1 MSAVIS
7 RKSITLQQH
16 KCLFLATLFI
26 KIDAMIRNITALF
39 ILAILFAGCGGKK
52 FNISGKLDGAST
64 GTYVY
69 LDRLGGMNLEPY
81 DSVML
86 SDDGSFVFSG
96 EIEYPEFFLLKMT
109 ESNFLTTL
117 VEPGESMTL
126 VASADSLSYTAEVEG
141 SPGTSKMIEY
151 DLRLQEAMKELQELS
166 KIYEENID
174 SPDLE
179 QVMNDLDARAQVIL
193 DDMNQYTRN
202 FIDENIESMVSLI
215 ALYKQITPQ
224 VYILNIDKDLD
235 YYKRVDST
243 LFALYPE
250 SEPVRTLHS
259 QMETLMASLDAEAVR
274 AATTGIGAIAPDI
287 ALPNPEGDT
296 IRLSSTRGEYVLLD
310 FWAAWCPPC
319 RTENPHLVELYKKYN
334 QEGFEIYQVSLDQT
348 REAWLNGIKED
359 KIGDWIHVSDL
370 QYWSSSVVPLYG
382 IESIPANYL
391 LDSDG
396 RIIASNLR
404 GEALTQKLEEIF
416 E

>member
-1 MSAVIS
+1 
-7 RKSITLQQH
+7 
-16 KCLFLATLFI
+16 
-26 KIDAMIRNITALF
+26 MIRKITALL
-39 ILAILFAGCGGKK
+39 ILAILFAGCGDKK
-52 FNISGKLDGAST
+52 FTISGKLDGAST
-64 GTYVY
+64 GTYIY

-81 DSVML
+81 DSAMIA
-86 SDDGSFVFSG
+86 DDGSFEFSG
-96 EIEYPEFFLLKMT
+96 EIEFPEFFLLRMT

-117 VEPGESMTL
+117 LEPGENMTL
-126 VASADSLSYTAEVEG
+126 TAVADSIGYTAEVEG
-141 SPGTSKMIEY
+141 SQGTARMIEY
-151 DLRLQEAMKELQELS
+151 DLRLQEAMKELQKLS
-166 KIYEENID
+166 QIYEENID

-193 DDMNQYTRN
+193 NDMNEYTRN

-250 SEPVRTLHS
+250 SEPVKTLHE
-259 QMETLMASLDAEAVR
+259 QLETLLANLDAEAAR
-274 AATTGIGAIAPDI
+274 QAKTGIGAFAPEI

-296 IRLSSTRGEYVLLD
+296 VKLSSTRGQYVLLD

-319 RTENPHLVELYKKYN
+319 RTENPNLVELYKKYN

-348 REAWLNGIKED
+348 REAWLNGIEED
-359 KIGDWIHVSDL
+359 KLGDWIHVSDL

-382 IESIPANYL
+382 LESIPANYL
-391 LDSDG
+391 LDTDG
-396 RIIASNLR
+396 RIMASDLR
-404 GEALTQKLEEIF
+404 GEVLTKKLAEIF

>member
-1 MSAVIS
+1 
-7 RKSITLQQH
+7 
-16 KCLFLATLFI
+16 
-26 KIDAMIRNITALF
+26 MIRKITALF
-39 ILAILFAGCGGKK
+39 ILAVLFGGCGDKK
-52 FNISGKLDGAST
+52 FTISGKLDGASP

-81 DSVML
+81 DSVL
-86 SDDGSFVFSG
+86 INDDGSFMFSG
-96 EIEYPEFFLLKMT
+96 EVVYPEFFLFKIT

-117 VEPGESMTL
+117 VEPGENMTL
-126 VASADSLSYTAEVEG
+126 VANADSLGYTAEVQG

-151 DLRLQEAMKELQELS
+151 DLRLQEAMKELQKLS

-179 QVMNDLDARAQVIL
+179 QVMDDLDTRAQVIL

-202 FIDENIESMVSLI
+202 FIDENIESMVSLVT
-215 ALYKQITPQ
+215 LYKQITPR

-250 SEPVRTLHS
+250 SEPVRTLHN
-259 QMETLMASLDAEAVR
+259 QMETLLASLDAEAAR
-274 AATTGIGAIAPDI
+274 TAMTGIGAIAPEI
-287 ALPNPEGDT
+287 ALPNPDGDT
-296 IRLSSTRGEYVLLD
+296 IRLSSTRGVYVLLD
-310 FWAAWCPPC
+310 FWAAWCAPC
-319 RTENPHLVELYKKYN
+319 RNENPHLAELYREYKPK
-334 QEGFEIYQVSLDQT
+334 GFEIYQVSLDQT

-359 KIGDWIHVSDL
+359 GIGDWIHVSDL

-391 LDSDG
+391 LDADG

-404 GEALTQKLEEIF
+404 GEALTQKLTEIF